1 MMGPMLLLLSILLI
15 GVLVGLGL
23 GGDLRNLAD
32 VSIRLWWLIPVALA
46 LQVLPVPQGE
56 TGPTRLLPVA
66 AILLSYVALIVVV
79 LVNWR
84 LRGFLLILVGLILN
98 FIVIGMNHG
107 MPVSEEALERAENP
121 ALRQG
126 LPGDRGSK
134 HHLADERDVL
144 LPLADVIAFSEPF
157 GVVVS
162 AGDVVIDVGGA
173 TFLGTAILG
182 RPARRRREP
191 KRRSQP
197 VPQAGMWGT
206 RR

>member
-1 MMGPMLLLLSILLI
+1 MLLLLSILLI

-32 VSIRLWWLIPVALA
+32 VSIRLWWLIPVALV

-66 AILLSYVALIVVV
+66 AVLLSYVTLILVV

-84 LRGFLLILVGLILN
+84 LRGFLLILAGLILN

-107 MPVSEEALERAENP
+107 MPVAEEALERAGNP
-121 ALRQG
+121 ALREG
-126 LPGDRGSK
+126 PGDRGAK

-162 AGDVVIDVGGA
+162 AGDVVIDIGGA

-191 KRRSQP
+191 KRRPQT